1 MIFIASSLSAF
12 ACAVIAGVFLAFSDF
27 VMRSLDRT
35 SDGSGIEA
43 MQIINR
49 EVLRT
54 IFMVLLIGM
63 AITAPVL
70 ALFAYHTQPGPP
82 AMAII
87 IASAIYTFG
96 VFGVTLGFNVP
107 KNQRLDKLTVPGAT
121 AENYWKQEFYP
132 NWTVWNHVRTAASAL
147 AAIGFFIGA
156 ILTTPF
162 TPLI

>member
-1 MIFIASSLSAF
+1 MIFISTSLSAL

-35 SDGSGIEA
+35 SAGGGIEA

-49 EVLRT
+49 EVFRT

-63 AITAPVL
+63 AVIAPVL
-70 ALFAYHTQPGPP
+70 AVFAIQTQQGSSLI
-82 AMAII
+82 AII
-87 IASAIYTFG
+87 TASVIYSVG

-107 KNQRLDKLTVPGAT
+107 KNKRFDRLAARGTEVED
-121 AENYWKQEFYP
+121 YWRQEFFP
-132 NWTVWNHVRTAASAL
+132 GWTFWNHVRTAASIL
-147 AAIGFFIGA
+147 AAIAFFVGA

-162 TPLI
+162 VT